1 MENSIKFRRF
11 GTLVDCSRNAVM
23 SLPTLK
29 RWIDIIS
36 DLGYNTLL
44 LYIEDT
50 YEVDDNPYFG
60 YKRGRYTRAELCEI
74 DAYAKEKGVEVIPC
88 IQTLAHLNAIVDI
101 PVYRDMVDCDDIL
114 LAGDERVYA
123 LIESMFKT
131 FKDSLSTRHINIGM
145 DEAHMIGRG
154 KFYDLNGEVDR
165 TKLLVEHI
173 RRVAEIAE
181 KYGFTISMWSD
192 MFFRLATKGNYY
204 DANITV
210 PDEIKA
216 LIPSNVELCYW
227 DYYSHDRNH
236 YKAMLRAHAKIKEN
250 TWFAGGFWTWSG
262 FAPHNKFSM
271 KATKAA
277 LIECEKAGVKDA
289 FFTLW
294 GDDTA
299 ECSKF
304 SILPCMFFSSEFA
317 KGNRNMKD
325 IKARFKEKF
334 GISFDAFLL
343 LDLNSNGKLVN
354 PHKYILYNDLF
365 SGKMDARVR
374 DTAAEEFSSLA
385 RRLSRYAKNEKWGYL
400 FKTLAALCRV
410 DALKAD
416 LSFRLRPAYL
426 KGDKEELKAA
436 LKDCKTLLRRMKEL
450 YTAFEEQ
457 WMKENK
463 PQGFDVQDIRLGGM
477 IIRTEHCTKRLEDY
491 ISGKIDRIEELED
504 TPLEYYGNGEEPIR
518 EDTTLNSFKKIF
530 TSNTL
535 TW

>member
-1 MENSIKFRRF
+1 MENNINFRRF
-11 GTLVDCSRNAVM
+11 GTMIDCSRNAVM
-23 SLPTLK
+23 NLPTLK
-29 RWIDIIS
+29 KWIDIIS
-36 DLGYNTLL
+36 SIGYTTLL

-60 YKRGRYTRAELCEI
+60 YKRGRYTKSELAEI
-74 DAYAKEKGVEVIPC
+74 DKYAKKNGVEVIPC

-114 LAGDERVYA
+114 LVGDERVYD
-123 LIESMFKT
+123 LIDNMFKSLSE
-131 FKDSLSTRHINIGM
+131 SLSTRHINIGM

-154 KFYDLNGEVDR
+154 KFFDQNGEVDR
-165 TKLLVEHI
+165 TKLLVKHLS
-173 RRVAEIAE
+173 RVAEIAK
-181 KYGFTISMWSD
+181 KYGLTLSMWSD

-204 DANITV
+204 DANISV

-216 LIPSNVELCYW
+216 LIPDNVELVYW

-236 YKAMLRAHAKIKEN
+236 YKAMLRAHAKIKDN

-262 FAPHNKFSM
+262 FAPHNAFSI

-277 LIECEKAGVKDA
+277 LSECKKANVQDV

-304 SILPCMFFSSEFA
+304 SVLPCLFFAVEFA
-317 KGNRNMKD
+317 RGNRNMKD
-325 IKARFKEKF
+325 IKERFKKKF
-334 GISFDAFLL
+334 GISFDAFLA
-343 LDLNSNGKLVN
+343 LDLNSRGRLVN
-354 PHKYILYNDLF
+354 PHKYLLYNDLF
-365 SGKMDARVR
+365 SGKMDARIKE
-374 DTAAEEFSSLA
+374 DASAEFTSLS
-385 RRLSRYAKNEKWGYL
+385 RKLSRYSKNEEWGYL
-400 FKTLAALCRV
+400 FKTLSSLCKV

-416 LSFRLRPAYL
+416 LCFRIRPAYL
-426 KGDKEELKAA
+426 DDNKEELKVIIKECR
-436 LKDCKTLLRRMKEL
+436 LLLRRMKEL
-450 YTAFEEQ
+450 YKAFEEQ

-477 IIRTEHCTKRLEDY
+477 IVRTEHCIKRLEDY
-491 ISGKIDRIEELED
+491 VSGKLDKIAELED
-504 TPLEYYGNGEEPIR
+504 TPLEYFGNGEEAIR
-518 EDTTLNSFKKIF
+518 QDTNLNSFKKIF